1 LRLNVRDP
9 TDLARCVAAVRAA
22 AGVGFV
28 AAPRRLGGVL
38 VGSHAQD
45 PGARLFIAA
54 FGARD
59 VLLAAGTL
67 RALQA
72 KQEQQAKWWMASC
85 AAADA
90 FDTAATIR
98 SFARLPPRRRVLTLV
113 VSAVP
118 AAIGGWLA
126 SRLPA

>member
-1 LRLNVRDP
+1 VRESA
-9 TDLARCVAAVRAA
+9 DLARYVAAVRAI

-28 AAPRRLGGVL
+28 AAPGRLGGL
-38 VGSHAQD
+38 LIGSHAEA

-67 RALQA
+67 RALRA
-72 KQEQQAKWWMASC
+72 ENQQPAKWWMASC

-98 SFARLPPRRRVLTLV
+98 CFAQLPPRRRVLTLV

-118 AAIGGWLA
+118 AAAGGWLA
-126 SRLPA
+126 SRLPT